1 MMSSFNFNDFSTQL
15 QDIAQNDAG
24 IGVSFAKKSLKL
36 DTEEDA
42 SEIVKAIRACTNL
55 EYLDLE
61 GNTLG
66 PLAAKAVAQA
76 LEENGSLMR
85 RALWKDMFTGRVKSE
100 IPKALEYLGTALCTA
115 GTRLF
120 ELDLSDNA
128 FGPIGI
134 EGLANFLT
142 SSSCYTLRVLRLN
155 NNGLGISGGQML
167 AKALLNCYD
176 NSSETGSCP
185 LALKVFVAGRNRL
198 ENEGAKALASVF
210 KKLTTLEEVAMPQ
223 NGIYHKG
230 IIALA
235 DGLSFNPG
243 LRILNLND
251 NTIGLKGAQ
260 AIAKALPNFQ
270 NLEQLNLGDCLIK
283 TQGSIILAEAL
294 AVEGSYSSL
303 TELNLSYNSI
313 GTKGVNPIALAVADK
328 EQLEILQLD
337 GNIFGTAGRVILRKL
352 LTVSNKIE
360 SLSTLNDDESD
371 EDDFDEGSDE
381 KEDDESE
388 NEDKENTDNRN
399 SYKWHT
405 VTNGNITQVKIS
417 VAEFLKSPAGEKLLL
432 LQGDVQDF
440 VNHAKNVSKNDT
452 SPELKFIQEFT
463 RIIMIVSA
471 FSTSGYA
478 DVRIKAQNLTDA
490 LYSKLCTFAIE
501 NDQIS
506 VWNNALLVNL
516 GLIKAEDKNSGK
528 IDWNLEGC
536 FKALEI
542 ISQKDYFLQETRNTL
557 KFFLEKPIRVNK
569 SKVVDS
575 FQNSKDSLKAVLGRI
590 QST

>member
-1 MMSSFNFNDFSTQL
+1 MSSFNFNDFSTQL

-337 GNIFGTAGRVILRKL
+337 GNIF
-352 LTVSNKIE
+352 
-360 SLSTLNDDESD
+360 
-371 EDDFDEGSDE
+371 
-381 KEDDESE
+381 
-388 NEDKENTDNRN
+388 DNRN